1 MVHVAF
7 YVMNVII
14 VQTTL
19 TAALTIIARLMDVLN
34 VKMKALIVQRTMNAA
49 KTTNA

>member
-1 MVHVAF
+1 MMVHVAF

-34 VKMKALIVQRTMNAA
+34 VKCLIVQRTMNAA
-49 KTTNA
+49 KTMNA